1 MKVVKSA
8 LGTCRFK
15 PPPPQGRFFVLISV
29 WGWVDTRSIMRP
41 KGLCH
46 WKIPV
51 MLLDHIRV
59 IIANKSVVT
68 IAQDPYFNWQTS
80 LVNAVIPPRVW
91 AVGEWPTIIG
101 HVSRQEIT
109 SFSRRSLCYRQRNS
123 ISVSGLDGVGWSVVS
138 FTRRPLASREITPVL
153 TGQAGWVLQSVSTL
167 WRWENSDA
175 AGNPCPDRSARS
187 VVAIPA
193 TDICQIK

>member
-1 MKVVKSA
+1 
-8 LGTCRFK
+8 
-15 PPPPQGRFFVLISV
+15 
-29 WGWVDTRSIMRP
+29 MRP

-68 IAQDPYFNWQTS
+68 IAQDSYFNWQTS

-138 FTRRPLASREITPVL
+138 FTRRPLCIQRNNPCTHW
-153 TGQAGWVLQSVSTL
+153 AGWVGPRVSL
-167 WRWENSDA
+167 DALEVRKFWRRRKSMP
-175 AGNPCPDRSARS
+175 GSFS
-187 VVAIPA
+187 S
-193 TDICQIK
+193 